1 MMPEESPAG
10 GAVHDAP
17 SSQGVFATTATETV
31 PGAGSTAANEDI
43 GRLTIQCADQPGI
56 VAAVAGFLA
65 EHGANIVELGQFST
79 DSENGE
85 FFQRTVFHREG
96 LAEAL
101 PGLSAAFAT
110 QVGERFGMT
119 FTLTDAATPKR
130 VAIMV
135 SKYDHCLLEL
145 LWRNRRNEL
154 DMNVTMV
161 ISNHPDLAAD
171 VASFGIDF
179 VHIPIS
185 RATKA
190 ESEARALELL
200 AGKVDL
206 VVMARYMQILSADF
220 LENVGCPVINIHHSF
235 LPAFAG
241 AGPYL
246 KAKERGVKLIG
257 ATAHYA
263 TATLDEGPI
272 IEQDVVRVSHRDS
285 VAELERRGAEVERSV
300 LARAVQ
306 WHCEDRVMTY
316 RNSTTIL

>member
-1 MMPEESPAG
+1 M
-10 GAVHDAP
+10 
-17 SSQGVFATTATETV
+17 
-31 PGAGSTAANEDI
+31 
-43 GRLTIQCADQPGI
+43 GRLSIQCSDQPGI

-85 FFQRTVFHREG
+85 FFQRTVFHCDD
-96 LAEAL
+96 LAARL
-101 PGLSAAFAT
+101 GDLDRDFAR
-110 QVGERFGMT
+110 QVGRRFGMT
-119 FTLTDAATPKR
+119 YTFTSVASPKR

-145 LWRNRRNEL
+145 LWRNKRGDL
-154 DMNVTMV
+154 DMDVTLV
-161 ISNHPDLAAD
+161 ISNHGDLAAD
-171 VASFGIDF
+171 VAGFGVPF
-179 VHIPIS
+179 VHIPVS

-190 ESEARALELL
+190 EAEAEQLELL

-220 LENVGCPVINIHHSF
+220 LDSVGCPVINIHHSF

-263 TATLDEGPI
+263 TANLDEGPI
-272 IEQDVVRVSHRDS
+272 IEQDVVRVSHRES
-285 VAELERRGAEVERSV
+285 VGELERRGAEVERSV
-300 LARAVQ
+300 LARAVK

-316 RNSTTIL
+316 GNSTTIL

>member
-1 MMPEESPAG
+1 MVPDQPAF
-10 GAVHDAP
+10 AEAP
-17 SSQGVFATTATETV
+17 LATTASAPV
-31 PGAGSTAANEDI
+31 MVRPHDI

-65 EHGANIVELGQFST
+65 DHGANITELGQFST

-85 FFQRTVFHREG
+85 FFQRTVFHCENVADRLSELDRDFAAQVG
-96 LAEAL
+96 DRFAMTYTFT
-101 PGLSAAFAT
+101 SAAS
-110 QVGERFGMT
+110 
-119 FTLTDAATPKR
+119 PKR

-145 LWRNRRNEL
+145 LWRNKRGDL
-154 DMNVTMV
+154 DMDITLV
-161 ISNHPDLAAD
+161 ISNHEDLRAD
-171 VASFGIDF
+171 AESFGVPF
-179 VHIPIS
+179 VHIPVS
-185 RATKA
+185 RSTKA
-190 ESEARALELL
+190 EAEARQLELL
-200 AGKVDL
+200 TGKVDL

-220 LENVGCPVINIHHSF
+220 LGAVGCPVINIHHSF

-263 TATLDEGPI
+263 TANLDEGPI
-272 IEQDVVRVSHRDS
+272 IEQDVVRVSHRES
-285 VAELERRGAEVERSV
+285 VGELERRGAEVERSV

>member
-1 MMPEESPAG
+1 MVPEPALM
-10 GAVHDAP
+10 
-17 SSQGVFATTATETV
+17 FAKADPV
-31 PGAGSTAANEDI
+31 VASADL
-43 GRLTIQCADQPGI
+43 GRLTIHCADQPGI

-79 DSENGE
+79 DSEGGE

-96 LAEAL
+96 LAATLARIE
-101 PGLSAAFAT
+101 SDFAA
-110 QVGERFGMT
+110 QVGRRFGMT
-119 FTLTDAATPKR
+119 YTFTSVASPKR

-145 LWRNRRNEL
+145 LWRNKRGDL
-154 DMNVTMV
+154 DMTVTQV
-161 ISNHPDLAAD
+161 ISNHPDLEAD
-171 VASFGIDF
+171 VASFGIPF
-179 VHIPIS
+179 IHIPVS
-185 RATKA
+185 KATKA
-190 ESEARALELL
+190 EAEAQQLELL
-200 AGKVDL
+200 RGKADL

-220 LENVGCPVINIHHSF
+220 LGAVGCPVINIHHSF

-263 TATLDEGPI
+263 TANLDEGPI
-272 IEQDVVRVSHRDS
+272 IEQDVVRVSHRDD

-306 WHCEDRVMTY
+306 WHCEDRVMTFG
-316 RNSTTIL
+316 NSTTIL

>member
-1 MMPEESPAG
+1 MVPEQPTFADAPLAALAPTG
-10 GAVHDAP
+10 GA
-17 SSQGVFATTATETV
+17 ATSPT
-31 PGAGSTAANEDI
+31 PRDI

-85 FFQRTVFHREG
+85 FFQRTVFHHEDLADR
-96 LAEAL
+96 LAEL
-101 PGLSAAFAT
+101 DRDFAAE
-110 QVGERFGMT
+110 VGERFGMSYT
-119 FTLTDAATPKR
+119 FTSAASPKR

-145 LWRNRRNEL
+145 LWRNKSGDL
-154 DMNVTMV
+154 DMDITLV
-161 ISNHPDLAAD
+161 ISNHEDLRAD
-171 VASFGIDF
+171 AESFGVPF
-179 VHIPIS
+179 VHIPVS
-185 RATKA
+185 RATKGQA
-190 ESEARALELL
+190 EAEQLELL

-220 LENVGCPVINIHHSF
+220 LANVGCPVINIHHSF

-263 TATLDEGPI
+263 TANLDEGPI
-272 IEQDVVRVSHRDS
+272 IEQDVVRVSHRES
-285 VAELERRGAEVERSV
+285 VGELERRGAEVERSV